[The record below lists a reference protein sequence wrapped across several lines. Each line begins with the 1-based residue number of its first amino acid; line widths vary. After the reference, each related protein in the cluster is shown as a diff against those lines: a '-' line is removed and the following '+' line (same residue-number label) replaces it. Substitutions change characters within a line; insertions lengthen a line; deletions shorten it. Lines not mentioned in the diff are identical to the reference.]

1 MIKTIVSIALL
12 STLTFMGMDINTGL
26 DFLKPNEAYEIAQ
39 DDFEKEVI
47 QSEDIVLVDFYANW
61 CKPCNDLSPRLD
73 EVAKKEKDVK
83 FVKIDI
89 DDATDLK
96 FEYDIKAVPTMI
108 IFKDGKEVDRHMGPL
123 EVNEIIEWIKEISK

>member
-26 DFLKPNEAYEIAQ
+26 DFFKPNEAYEIAQ

-47 QSEDIVLVDFYANW
+47 QSEELVLVDFYANW
-61 CKPCNDLSPRLD
+61 CSPCMDFMPVLD

-83 FVKIDI
+83 FVKVDI
-89 DDATDLK
+89 DNATDLK
-96 FEYDIKAVPTMI
+96 FEYNIIGVPTI
-108 IFKDGKEVDRHMGPL
+108 VIFKDGNEIDRHMGPL
-123 EVNEIIEWIKEISK
+123 KNDKLIEWLEGMS